1 MKMILCQIVLCGSGS
16 TGVACVEL
24 NRRFCGVEI
33 DRNFFDIAKNRIEEV
48 I

>member
-1 MKMILCQIVLCGSGS
+1 MTHLCGSGS
-16 TGVACVEL
+16 TGIASTIL

-33 DRNFFDIAKNRIEEV
+33 DRNFFDIAVDRVEEV